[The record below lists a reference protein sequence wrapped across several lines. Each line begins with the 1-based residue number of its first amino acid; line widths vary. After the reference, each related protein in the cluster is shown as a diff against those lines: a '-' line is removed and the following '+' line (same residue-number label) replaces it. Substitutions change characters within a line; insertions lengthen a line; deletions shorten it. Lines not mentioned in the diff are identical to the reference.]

1 MFGKCLVSLF
11 FVSSLASSTSE
22 AAAPAALA
30 HVEAPSLK
38 TLQGVVTAN
47 DSDRGDA
54 HARGLIQTGLIIWG
68 NPPGKL
74 TQGLYNFG
82 NAGLPN
88 IHKKGLPSTGLIIW
102 GNPPGKL
109 TGTGL
114 LGQLGTAGRAF
125 GNKAHPG
132 SGHARSAT
140 WTAMDGTSI
149 TLSFQ
154 RGLDLSE
161 IDALVA
167 PAGEWT
173 DLTLNFDTELFLDGD
188 IDGVPYGLSLD
199 MGSWSI
205 PLETPVS
212 SDGTA
217 EVIIDLELPE
227 LLAEAVL
234 SNDGLVVE
242 PGDELHDLL
251 VSAMQDAALA
261 RTR

>member
-22 AAAPAALA
+22 AAAPVTLA

-74 TQGLYNFG
+74 TQMPVIRG
-82 NAGLPN
+82 ASVMPP

-114 LGQLGTAGRAF
+114 MGGLSGAGRGL
-125 GNKAHPG
+125 GNKLTPG

-149 TLSFQ
+149 TLNFKS
-154 RGLDLSE
+154 GIDLAD

-173 DLTLNFDTELFLDGD
+173 DLTLNFDSELFLDGE
-188 IDGVPYGLSLD
+188 IEGVPYGLSLD
-199 MGSWSI
+199 VGAWSI
-205 PLETPVS
+205 PLESPVS

-217 EVIIDLELPE
+217 EVVIDLALPE
-227 LLAEAVL
+227 LLVDAVL
-234 SNDGLVVE
+234 SHDGLVVE

-251 VSAMQDAALA
+251 VGAVQDAALA